1 MANILFVNSSAR
13 NAASISRKV
22 TGEFI
27 AKLKQ
32 AQPGSVVVE
41 RDVATNPVP
50 HLDESIIGAFFT
62 PADKL
67 SAEQQAMANVSLELI
82 AEINAADVIVIGA
95 PMYNF
100 SIASTLKTWLDHV
113 ARAGITFKYTESG
126 PVGLVQGK
134 KVYVFTSRGGFYSEG
149 PGKVMDFHEPYLRAM
164 LGFIGLTDVTFV
176 HSEGLG
182 MGEAAVEK
190 AVAQTRETINTLIA
204 A

>member
-1 MANILFVNSSAR
+1 MANILFINSSAR

-27 AKLKQ
+27 AKLQ
-32 AQPGSVVVE
+32 AAQPGSTVVE
-41 RDVATNPVP
+41 RDVAANPVP
-50 HLDESIIGAFFT
+50 HLDENILGAFFT

-67 SAEQQAMANVSLELI
+67 SAEQQALHAVSTDLI

-100 SIASTLKTWLDHV
+100 AIASTLKTWIDHV
-113 ARAGITFKYTESG
+113 TRAGITFKYTESG
-126 PVGLVQGK
+126 PVGLLQNK

-164 LGFIGLTDVTFV
+164 LNFIGLTDITFV
-176 HSEGLG
+176 HTEGLG

-190 AVAQTRETINTLIA
+190 AVAQTRQTIDTLVA